1 MDYNSVIYPDGW
13 GFVSAFCLVI
23 VIIVLV
29 AFVALLE
36 FAAVMVGT
44 TRSFSSQRFL
54 GILCAV
60 VVVCLRDTS

>member
-1 MDYNSVIYPDGW
+1 MDYNSIICHDGW
-13 GFVSAFCLVI
+13 GFMSAFFLVI

-54 GILCAV
+54 ELLRAV